1 MPPGSRGKVALQAEG
16 GIQLFLQ
23 AALLAA
29 LPLLLSA
36 AVGDLFHGRFR
47 LVGGIGFFFS
57 LVENLEL
64 F

>member
-47 LVGGIGFFFS
+47 FGGIGFFFS